1 MSTMSTNEPLKL
13 GRPLPQI
20 VERELSY
27 EIQGAFYETFNEM
40 GRGLSE
46 VLYSRALAIVLEERG
61 LGVEREYPV
70 VVTFRGRQIGFHRLD
85 MLIERRVIVEIK
97 AGEKLPPI
105 ALPQLRNY
113 LGITKLE
120 LGILLHFGVKPVFYR
135 ELRGFD
141 HPKDGIG

>member
-1 MSTMSTNEPLKL
+1 MSTNEPLKL

-27 EIQGAFYETFNEM
+27 QIQGAFYDTFNEM

-61 LGVEREYPV
+61 ISVEREYPIEV
-70 VVTFRGRQIGFHRLD
+70 KFRGRQIGFHRLD
-85 MLIERRVIVEIK
+85 MLVQHRVIVEIK
-97 AGEKLPPI
+97 AGQKLPDI

-113 LGITKLE
+113 LAITKLE
-120 LGILLHFGVKPVFYR
+120 LGILLHFGMKPVFYR

-141 HPKDGIG
+141 QPKNGRG

>member
-1 MSTMSTNEPLKL
+1 MSTNEPLKL

-27 EIQGAFYETFNEM
+27 QIQGGFYDTFNEM
-40 GRGLSE
+40 GPGLSE
-46 VLYSRALAIVLEERG
+46 VLYSRALEIVLEERG
-61 LGVEREYPV
+61 LVVEREYPIT
-70 VVTFRGRQIGFHRLD
+70 VTFRRRQIGFHRLD
-85 MLIERRVIVEIK
+85 MLVERRVILEIK
-97 AGEKLPPI
+97 AGQKLPAI

-141 HPKDGIG
+141 HPKNSMD

>member
-1 MSTMSTNEPLKL
+1 MGTNEPLKL
-13 GRPLPQI
+13 GPPLPRI

-27 EIQGAFYETFNEM
+27 EIQGGFYETYNEM
-40 GRGLSE
+40 GPGLSE
-46 VLYSRALAIVLEERG
+46 VLYSRGFEIVLEERG
-61 LGVEREYPV
+61 LHVEREYPV
-70 VVTFRGRQIGFHRLD
+70 VVMFRGRQIGFHRLD

-113 LGITKLE
+113 LGIMKLE

-141 HPKDGIG
+141 HTRNRMG

>member
-1 MSTMSTNEPLKL
+1 MSTNESLKL
-13 GRPLPQI
+13 GRPRPQI
-20 VERELSY
+20 IERELSY
-27 EIQGAFYETFNEM
+27 QIQGAFYDTFNEM

-46 VLYSRALAIVLEERG
+46 VLYSRALEIVLQERG
-61 LGVEREYPV
+61 LAIEREYPV
-70 VVTFRGRQIGFHRLD
+70 VVMFRGRQIGFHRLD
-85 MLIERRVIVEIK
+85 MLVERRVILEIK
-97 AGEKLPPI
+97 AGEKLPAI

-141 HPKDGIG
+141 HPKHSIG